1 MKINYFG
8 EIADIT
14 NQTSEN
20 VIFKNG
26 SLSMLLS
33 YLQSTYKIQ
42 VENIHIA
49 VNHEI
54 TPINK
59 DIKLKETDE
68 IAVLSPFAGG

>member
-14 NQTSEN
+14 NQTSEDI
-20 VIFKNG
+20 VLKNG

-33 YLQSTYKIQ
+33 YLQSTYNIQ
-42 VENIHIA
+42 VEDIHIA

-54 TPINK
+54 TAINK
-59 DIKLKETDE
+59 DISLKETDE

>member
-8 EIADIT
+8 EIAEIT
-14 NQTSEN
+14 NQTSESL
-20 VIFKNG
+20 VLKNA
-26 SLSMLLS
+26 SLSKLLL

-42 VENIHIA
+42 VEDIHIA

-54 TPINK
+54 IAIDK
-59 DIKLKETDE
+59 DINLKETDE